1 MAETKYSDDF
11 LKLTFFGELA
21 DGEEIFQFGINMRII
36 GGTGLPESWRVPIDG
51 VLFPQALTNAYTEH
65 LETEAVQNAIR
76 EFWEDSDMNIPD
88 TCLLQGI
95 KVSYHTSGSGD
106 YPSEDYEANIVD
118 LGFLGG
124 ALGGYIPQVAVAVTL
139 ESGKSRPPAKYNRCF
154 LPACSTSHAGAG
166 KFENNNLMAEKFTS
180 LLKTLEKETERF
192 GDVNML
198 TIQPGIITGSP
209 KHKGEFPKVQNV
221 SVGSR
226 FDTQRRRRNRLGEQR
241 NKIKY

>member
-1 MAETKYSDDF
+1 MAETRYSDDF

-36 GGTGLPESWRVPIDG
+36 GGTGLPESMREPIDG

-65 LETEAVQNAIR
+65 LETEEVQNAIR
-76 EFWEDSDMNIPD
+76 EFWEDADNNIPD
-88 TCLLQGI
+88 SCLLQGI

-124 ALGGYIPQVAVAVTL
+124 AIGGYIPQVAIAVTL

-154 LPACSTSHAGAG
+154 LPACSTFRAGDG
-166 KFENNNLMAEKFTS
+166 RYEQNNEMAEKFTA

-198 TIQPGIITGSP
+198 TVQPAIVSGSP
-209 KHKGEFPKVQNV
+209 KHKGEFPKVKNV

>member
-1 MAETKYSDDF
+1 
-11 LKLTFFGELA
+11 
-21 DGEEIFQFGINMRII
+21 
-36 GGTGLPESWRVPIDG
+36 
-51 VLFPQALTNAYTEH
+51 
-65 LETEAVQNAIR
+65 
-76 EFWEDSDMNIPD
+76 
-88 TCLLQGI
+88 
-95 KVSYHTSGSGD
+95 
-106 YPSEDYEANIVD
+106 
-118 LGFLGG
+118 
-124 ALGGYIPQVAVAVTL
+124 
-139 ESGKSRPPAKYNRCF
+139 
-154 LPACSTSHAGAG
+154 
-166 KFENNNLMAEKFTS
+166 MAEKFTS

>member
-1 MAETKYSDDF
+1 MTKTNYSDDF

-21 DGEEIFQFGINMRII
+21 DGEEIFQFGINMRIV
-36 GGTGLPESWRVPIDG
+36 GGTNLPGGIGEGADA
-51 VLFPQALTNAYTEH
+51 VLFPQALTDAYTKH
-65 LETEAVQNAIR
+65 LESEGVQQVIKD
-76 EFWEDSDMNIPD
+76 FWEDSDMNIPN

-118 LGFLGG
+118 LGYLGG
-124 ALGGYIPQVAVAVTL
+124 AFGGYIPQVAVAVTL

-154 LPACSTSHAGAG
+154 LPACSIAHAGDG
-166 KFENNNLMAEKFTS
+166 KFDNNNLMAEKFTG
-180 LLKTLEKETERF
+180 LLKALEKTTERI

-198 TIQPGIITGSP
+198 TVEPGIISGSP
-209 KHKGEFPKVQNV
+209 KHKGEFRKVQSV
-221 SVGSR
+221 SVGNR